1 MRVNAIYCINTNE
14 ILYSRATHEYRTSE
28 DNSCSIDGGFDYCLI
43 NGNPSDF
50 IQLQL
55 DGDYLLKFILG
66 SDYRYAN
73 ATAYEYPQGYHGRF
87 KISKHSNLEFY
98 KKLIVNY
105 FEVEKYLNK
114 VVGRND

>member
-1 MRVNAIYCINTNE
+1 MRINAIYCINTNE
-14 ILYSRATHEYRTSE
+14 ILYSRATHEYCTSE
-28 DNSCSIDGGFDYCLI
+28 DNSCSIDGGFDYCLV
-43 NGNPSDF
+43 NGNTDKF
-50 IQLQL
+50 VMIDL

-73 ATAYEYPQGYHGRF
+73 TKAHEYPQGYHGRF

-105 FEVEKYLNK
+105 EDVEQYIDK
-114 VVGRND
+114 VVGK